1 MLGRS
6 ERLLRRRLWGVKYG
20 GTKDGGDKCR
30 AVNGVVPGVVLVRPN
45 ML

>member
-6 ERLLRRRLWGVKYG
+6 ERLLRGRLWGVKCG
-20 GTKDGGDKCR
+20 GTKDGGDKCC
-30 AVNGVVPGVVLVRPN
+30 AVSGVVPGVVLVRPK